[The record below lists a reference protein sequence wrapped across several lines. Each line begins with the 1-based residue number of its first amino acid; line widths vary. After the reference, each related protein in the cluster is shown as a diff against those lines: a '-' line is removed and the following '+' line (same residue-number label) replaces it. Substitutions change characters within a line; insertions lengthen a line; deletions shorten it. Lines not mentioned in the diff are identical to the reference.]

1 MLTLHRRPA
10 ASARDAVAPGT
21 DAAVSG
27 AATRALADPAADGA
41 SVHAPAA
48 SAANV
53 SAGPTADARDSA
65 GPAATASAN
74 AAPSGA
80 VSGAS
85 AAPLALGFSLTD
97 LHMRMNMAHHMQK
110 SRLHTRAAALG
121 LGPGQP
127 RMLSYIGV
135 HAPCTRADLAAH
147 YRIDPAAV
155 TRMLDALERNGFIA
169 SVPARPGADRR
180 KKAVE
185 LTERGRAT
193 LGLWDVACAQ
203 ADEVMTEG
211 FTPAERAQLSDLLE
225 RVCRNLAEAD
235 RARAHQTA
243 SGHSEEAT
251 HA

>member
-10 ASARDAVAPGT
+10 ADAHDVVAPGT
-21 DAAVSG
+21 DTVAPGTGAVASGTDAAASG
-27 AATRALADPAADGA
+27 AVTRALADPAA
-41 SVHAPAA
+41 
-48 SAANV
+48 NV
-53 SAGPTADARDSA
+53 SADPTADARDSA
-65 GPAATASAN
+65 GPAAASAN
-74 AAPSGA
+74 AALSGA
-80 VSGAS
+80 VSGTS

-110 SRLHTRAAALG
+110 SRLHARAAALG

-203 ADEVMTEG
+203 ADEIMTEG
-211 FTPAERAQLSDLLE
+211 FTSAERAQLSDLLE
-225 RVCRNLAEAD
+225 RVCHNLAEAD
-235 RARAHQTA
+235 RPRAHQAA

>member
-10 ASARDAVAPGT
+10 ASARDAAAPGTDTVALGT

-27 AATRALADPAADGA
+27 AATRALADPAA
-41 SVHAPAA
+41 
-48 SAANV
+48 NV
-53 SAGPTADARDSA
+53 SADPTADARDSA

-85 AAPLALGFSLTD
+85 AASLALGFSLTD

-235 RARAHQTA
+235 RARAHQAA

>member
-1 MLTLHRRPA
+1 
-10 ASARDAVAPGT
+10 
-21 DAAVSG
+21 
-27 AATRALADPAADGA
+27 
-41 SVHAPAA
+41 
-48 SAANV
+48 
-53 SAGPTADARDSA
+53 
-65 GPAATASAN
+65 
-74 AAPSGA
+74 
-80 VSGAS
+80 
-85 AAPLALGFSLTD
+85 
-97 LHMRMNMAHHMQK
+97 MRMNMAHHMQK

-235 RARAHQTA
+235 RARAHQAA

>member
-27 AATRALADPAADGA
+27 AATRALADPAA
-41 SVHAPAA
+41 
-48 SAANV
+48 NV
-53 SAGPTADARDSA
+53 SADPTADARDSA

-85 AAPLALGFSLTD
+85 AASLALGFSLTD

-235 RARAHQTA
+235 RARAHQAA

>member
-1 MLTLHRRPA
+1 MLTVHRRPA
-10 ASARDAVAPGT
+10 VSAP
-21 DAAVSG
+21 DAA
-27 AATRALADPAADGA
+27 
-41 SVHAPAA
+41 AP
-48 SAANV
+48 V
-53 SAGPTADARDSA
+53 P
-65 GPAATASAN
+65 
-74 AAPSGA
+74 
-80 VSGAS
+80 
-85 AAPLALGFSLTD
+85 LGFSLTD

-203 ADEVMTEG
+203 ADEIMTEG

-235 RARAHQTA
+235 RSHAHRSA